1 MALKRR
7 VKRKWRMN
15 LLQHIMGYLKCEI
28 DSNDRQHRD
37 LPPVRDTIGGSG
49 QPAIQPGQTRFI

>member
-1 MALKRR
+1 
-7 VKRKWRMN
+7 MN

-49 QPAIQPGQTRFI
+49 QPATPPGQTGLM

>member
-1 MALKRR
+1 MALKCR

-49 QPAIQPGQTRFI
+49 QPATPPGQTRFM